1 MHSKNK
7 IKKEDKNKEIRKS
20 RRPRAQIIRR
30 PLISLQKQNRIEQ
43 CTLAYLLN
51 QNNQNC
57 TFVFVSNVFFFS
69 FLDFEFRKKNDDDGV
84 EKKNIELRG
93 TEEEII

>member
-30 PLISLQKQNRIEQ
+30 PLISLQKKNRIEQ

-51 QNNQNC
+51 QNN
-57 TFVFVSNVFFFS
+57 
-69 FLDFEFRKKNDDDGV
+69 
-84 EKKNIELRG
+84 
-93 TEEEII
+93 